1 MSAFTRLVLNQAGT
15 LERTFLVDEE
25 PTDADA
31 DVTYTVTDANGDEIA
46 DGTATSAGAGSGR
59 YSFVLPA
66 QASLMRGTIAWAA
79 DIAGNATTETTYFD
93 IAGGRFF
100 SLREGRDSDE
110 SLSSSER
117 YPTDDLK
124 TKRTEVEDECEAI
137 CDRSFVPRY
146 DRVVLDGTGSNRLIL
161 KHSDPERSIADIRSI
176 RRISVAPDLDE
187 TFVDYTVG
195 QLAGVAP
202 QADGTLIRTDGGTFT
217 EGYRNVVVE
226 FEYGLDRPPSD
237 LVTANLTRFRSRLNL
252 NKSGIPDR
260 ASSYSM
266 GDFGTYRIIQP
277 DTYSTGIPDVDSV
290 YSRYSRRTNGTGSNA
305 KRVPASRSLHYRPQ
319 KYSLFHQGGLR

>member
-1 MSAFTRLVLNQAGT
+1 MSTPARALVNQAT
-15 LERTFLVDEE
+15 TVEHTFVVDET
-25 PTDADA
+25 PTDSSTT
-31 DVTYTVTDANGDEIA
+31 VTYAVTDANG
-46 DGTATSAGAGSGR
+46 TAVTSGNATLASAGSGR
-59 YSFVLPA
+59 YTFTLPA
-66 QASLMRGTIAWAA
+66 QAALKRGTVAWAA
-79 DIAGNATTETTYFD
+79 TIGGNATTETTFFEV
-93 IAGGRFF
+93 AGGFF
-100 SLREGRDSDE
+100 FTLKEGRDSDE

-117 YPTDDLK
+117 YPTSDLK
-124 TKRTEVEDECEAI
+124 TKRAEVEDECEAI

-146 DRVVLDGTGSNRLIL
+146 DRVVLDGSGSNRLVL

-187 TFVDYTVG
+187 TFVDYTAG

-226 FEYGLDRPPSD
+226 FEYGLDRPPST
-237 LVTANLTRFRSRLNL
+237 LVTACLTRFRSRLNL

-266 GDFGTYRIIQP
+266 GEFGTYRIIQP
-277 DTYSTGIPDVDSV
+277 GTYETGIPDVDAT
-290 YSRYSRRTNGTGSNA
+290 YSRYSRRVNGVGPNA
-305 KRVPASRSLHYRPQ
+305 KRVPASRSLVYTPQ
-319 KYSLFHQGGLR
+319 RYSLFHQRYLR